1 MHRST
6 TASVAV
12 SVLLFALALD
22 CPAGPA
28 HAFALDLREVETV
41 ATQHHRDPTSLVI
54 LRGRLEQEAADD
66 PTCDRLLALA
76 RLWFITGSQA
86 SGSAAKLE
94 AYARARDLG
103 RRALAL
109 DSGSAAAQFWV
120 TASTARWGHTQ
131 GVMQSLGLL
140 GEVRR
145 GIDRVLELDPR
156 FTRGYALAG
165 HFALELP
172 PLLGGN
178 AARAEEMFRKGLT
191 LDPHFT
197 SMRVGLAKSLL
208 RQGRIDEARAELE
221 RTLAESTPTN
231 EADWTLEDAP
241 EARRHLE
248 LPALQTQPPAV
259 RGGSR
264 ETPG

>member
-1 MHRST
+1 MHRGT
-6 TASVAV
+6 IATVAV
-12 SVLLFALALD
+12 PVLLFALAVD
-22 CPAGPA
+22 RRAGPA
-28 HAFALDLREVETV
+28 DALALDLRDVETV
-41 ATQHHRDPTSLVI
+41 ATQYHRDPASLVI
-54 LRGRLEQEAADD
+54 LRERLERKAADD

-109 DSGSAAAQFWV
+109 DPGSAAAQFWF
-120 TASTARWGHTQ
+120 TASTARWGYTQ

-172 PLLGGN
+172 LLLGGN
-178 AARAEEMFRKGLT
+178 VARAEEMFRKGLA

-208 RQGRIDEARAELE
+208 RQGRIDEARVELE

-231 EADWTLEDAP
+231 EADWTLEDVP
-241 EARRHLE
+241 EARRYLE
-248 LPALQTQPPAV
+248 LPVLKTPPAV

>member
-1 MHRST
+1 MRRHT
-6 TASVAV
+6 IATIVVPA
-12 SVLLFALALD
+12 LLFALAVD
-22 CPAGPA
+22 RPAGPPQA
-28 HAFALDLREVETV
+28 LALDLREVERV
-41 ATQHHRDPTSLVI
+41 ATQHHRDPVALPR
-54 LRGRLEQEAADD
+54 LREQLEREAADN
-66 PTCDRLLALA
+66 PTRDSLLALA

-86 SGSAAKLE
+86 SESAEKLQ

-109 DSGSAAAQFWV
+109 DPESAAAQFWV
-120 TASTARWGHTQ
+120 TASTASWGRTQ
-131 GVMQSLGLL
+131 GIMQSLGLL

-145 GIDRVLELDPR
+145 GIARVLELDPR

-165 HFALELP
+165 HFAFELP

-178 AARAEEMFRKGLT
+178 ATRAEEMFRKGLA

-208 RQGRIDEARAELE
+208 RQGRIDDARAELE

-241 EARRHLE
+241 EARRYLE
-248 LPALQTQPPAV
+248 LPALRTSDA
-259 RGGSR
+259 R
-264 ETPG
+264 

>member
-1 MHRST
+1 MHRGT
-6 TASVAV
+6 IAIVAV
-12 SVLLFALALD
+12 PVLLFALAVD
-22 CPAGPA
+22 QPAGPV
-28 HAFALDLREVETV
+28 HALALDLREVEAV
-41 ATQHHRDPTSLVI
+41 ATQHHRDPGSLVT
-54 LRGRLEQEAADD
+54 LRERLEREAADD
-66 PTCDRLLALA
+66 PTRDCLLALA
-76 RLWFITGSQA
+76 RLWFITGSQV

-109 DSGSAAAQFWV
+109 DPGSAAAQFWL

-131 GVMQSLGLL
+131 GVMQSLSLL

-145 GIDRVLELDPR
+145 GVDRVLELDPR

-165 HFALELP
+165 HFAFELS

-178 AARAEEMFRKGLT
+178 ATRAEEMFRKGLA

-221 RTLAESTPTN
+221 RTLAEATPTN

-241 EARRHLE
+241 EARRYLE
-248 LPALQTQPPAV
+248 LPALKTRLSAV
-259 RGGSR
+259 RGRSR
-264 ETPG
+264 EAPG

>member
-1 MHRST
+1 MRRGT
-6 TASVAV
+6 IATIAV
-12 SVLLFALALD
+12 PVLLFALAVD
-22 CPAGPA
+22 RPEGPA
-28 HAFALDLREVETV
+28 HALALDLREVETV
-41 ATQHHRDPTSLVI
+41 ATQHHRDPASLVI
-54 LRGRLEQEAADD
+54 LRERLEREAAAD

-76 RLWFITGSQA
+76 RLWFITGSRA
-86 SGSAAKLE
+86 SESAAKLE
-94 AYARARDLG
+94 AYSHARDLG
-103 RRALAL
+103 RRALTL
-109 DSGSAAAQFWV
+109 DPGSAVAQFWL

-140 GEVRR
+140 SEVRR
-145 GIDRVLELDPR
+145 GIDKVLELDPR

-172 PLLGGN
+172 PLLGGSVV
-178 AARAEEMFRKGLT
+178 RAEEMFRKGLG

-208 RQGRIDEARAELE
+208 RQGRVDEARAELE

-241 EARRHLE
+241 EARRHLA
-248 LPALQTQPPAV
+248 LPALETRPPAV
-259 RGGSR
+259 RAGPR

>member
-1 MHRST
+1 MHRGT
-6 TASVAV
+6 IATVA
-12 SVLLFALALD
+12 VLLFALAVD
-22 CPAGPA
+22 RPAGPA
-28 HAFALDLREVETV
+28 HALAVDLREVETV
-41 ATQHHRDPTSLVI
+41 ATQYHRDPASLVI
-54 LRGRLEQEAADD
+54 LRERLEREVADD
-66 PTCDRLLALA
+66 PACDRLLALA

-86 SGSAAKLE
+86 PGSAAKLE

-109 DSGSAAAQFWV
+109 DPGSAAAQFWL

-131 GVMQSLGLL
+131 GVMQSVGLL
-140 GEVRR
+140 GEIRR
-145 GIDRVLELDPR
+145 GIDRVLELEPR

-178 AARAEEMFRKGLT
+178 AAQAEEMFRKGLA

-208 RQGRIDEARAELE
+208 RQGRVDEARVELE
-221 RTLAESTPTN
+221 RTVAESTPTN

-241 EARRHLE
+241 EARRYLE
-248 LPALQTQPPAV
+248 LPALKMRAPAS

>member
-1 MHRST
+1 MHRGT
-6 TASVAV
+6 IATVA
-12 SVLLFALALD
+12 VLLFALAVD
-22 CPAGPA
+22 RPAGPA
-28 HAFALDLREVETV
+28 HALAVDLREVETV
-41 ATQHHRDPTSLVI
+41 ATQYHRDPASLVI
-54 LRGRLEQEAADD
+54 LRERLEREVADD
-66 PTCDRLLALA
+66 PVCDRLLALA

-109 DSGSAAAQFWV
+109 DPGSAAAQFWL

-140 GEVRR
+140 GEIRR
-145 GIDRVLELDPR
+145 GIDRVLELEPR

-172 PLLGGN
+172 PLIGGN
-178 AARAEEMFRKGLT
+178 AAQAEEMFRKGLA

-208 RQGRIDEARAELE
+208 RQGRVDEARVELE
-221 RTLAESTPTN
+221 RTVAESTPTN

-241 EARRHLE
+241 EARRYLD
-248 LPALQTQPPAV
+248 LPALKMRAPTG